1 MIHGLNVVEVQDAP
15 EVDDVDHLALLGRF
29 EEAVVLATLACGS
42 EATAGAIK
50 ARLTPLIG
58 DRHINGVL
66 TTLER
71 LAKKGIIETIGKA
84 AREGLRGRRCK
95 TYQVTGEGLER
106 VERGISVVANLARDA
121 GLRRA
126 A

>member
-1 MIHGLNVVEVQDAP
+1 MA
-15 EVDDVDHLALLGRF
+15 DDGEHLALLGRF
-29 EEAVVLATLACGS
+29 EEAVVLATLACGPD
-42 EATAGAIK
+42 ATAGAIK
-50 ARLTPLIG
+50 ARLTPVIG

-84 AREGLRGRRCK
+84 ARAGLRGRRCK
-95 TYQVTGEGLER
+95 TYQVTPEGFER
-106 VERGISVVANLARDA
+106 VERGISVVANLAREA
-121 GLRRA
+121 GLQRA